1 MSNSKFNQ
9 PFIDSYNGKYAGLCT
24 MMRLPIA
31 DNADDL
37 DVALVG
43 CPYDLGTFVRPG
55 ARLAPT
61 QIRERSRNIRN
72 VNPATGVAPFELAQ
86 CADMGDAPVNVMNV
100 EGSIDAITNWY
111 RDEIFAKGAYAL
123 TAGGDHTIPLLIL
136 RAMKQAGVIKEPIAM
151 VHIDAHADVLQTEG
165 GVFDGQEV
173 NHATFMRLAAEESLI
188 DPSATVQVGLRGSQ
202 YAHDSNIYAE
212 QAGFKMFHQHIIDE
226 VGIDEVCR
234 VTKELVS
241 GKPVYFSIDVD
252 GLDPTVCPGTGF
264 PEPGGLT
271 MREMQKLLRCLQGE
285 DVIGGD
291 VCEVSPPFDPSGETA
306 LVGANLMFEQLCLMS
321 EAIAKR
327 KGRL

>member
-1 MSNSKFNQ
+1 MGDFNK
-9 PFIDSYNGKYAGLCT
+9 PFIDSYNGKFAGLCT
-24 MMRLPIA
+24 MMRLPMA
-31 DNADDL
+31 DSAEGL

-43 CPYDLGTFVRPG
+43 CPYDMGTFVRPG
-55 ARLAPT
+55 ARLGPT

-72 VNPATGVAPFELAQ
+72 VNPATGVSPFDLVQ
-86 CADMGDAPVNVMNV
+86 CADIGDAPVNPMNV
-100 EGSIDAITNWY
+100 AGSIEAVTNFY
-111 RDEIFAKGAYAL
+111 RDEIFAKGAFAL
-123 TAGGDHTIPLLIL
+123 TAGGDHTIPLMIL
-136 RAMKQAGVIKEPIAM
+136 RAMKQAGVISEPIAI
-151 VHIDAHADVLQTEG
+151 VHIDAHADVLKSDG
-165 GVFDGQEV
+165 GVFDGEEV
-173 NHATFMRLAAEESLI
+173 NHATFMRLAAEEGLI
-188 DPSATVQVGLRGSQ
+188 DPKATVQVGLRGSQ
-202 YAHDSNIYAE
+202 YSHDANSYAE
-212 QAGFKMFHQHIIDE
+212 DSGFKMFHQHIVDDI
-226 VGIDEVCR
+226 GIDEVCKQTLEI
-234 VTKELVS
+234 VK
-241 GKPVYFSIDVD
+241 GKPIYFTIDVD